1 MLTNDSIASRASASV
16 LLAAED
22 GSFNAFVI
30 YVFQQIGVQVVAEQ
44 DGKRLDRRLS
54 ELKPDV
60 LLVDSRLAGVDVRT
74 LCAQLR
80 LERET
85 RSLAILVLLASGD
98 ERRREEFLA
107 SRADEC
113 LERPLM
119 PEKLVA
125 RVLAALRHAARHSEA
140 PQVLTFHDVEIDLA
154 AYVVRRN
161 GQVIHLGP
169 TEFRRYLAAS
179 HIALG
184 HSDEAQKSV
193 QRAIELDPD
202 ESIRKMTSPVL
213 APYKNLADLEP
224 YREHLRKAGA
234 AGVMSDERTQCL
246 GAILAAD
253 VVGYSRLM

>member
-1 MLTNDSIASRASASV
+1 MLSNDSIVSQASPSV

-44 DGKRLDRRLS
+44 DGRRLDKRLS

-80 LERET
+80 LERQT
-85 RSLAILVLLASGD
+85 RSLPILVLLASGD

-107 SRADEC
+107 SGADEC
-113 LERPLM
+113 LDRPLM

-140 PQVLTFHDVEIDLA
+140 PQVLTFHDLEIDLA

-161 GQVIHLGP
+161 GQVIHLAP
-169 TEFRRYLAAS
+169 TEFRLLVHFMRNPRRVHSRSDLQVAAWPREI
-179 HIALG
+179 HLGTRTVDVHVGRLRHALRTTG
-184 HSDEAQKSV
+184 G
-193 QRAIELDPD
+193 PD
-202 ESIRKMTSPVL
+202 LIRTVRS
-213 APYKNLADLEP
+213 
-224 YREHLRKAGA
+224 
-234 AGVMSDERTQCL
+234 
-246 GAILAAD
+246 
-253 VVGYSRLM
+253 VGYALSEEATGQAPTR

>member
-1 MLTNDSIASRASASV
+1 MRGSDAMLSNDSIVSQASPSV

-30 YVFQQIGVQVVAEQ
+30 YVFQQIGVEVVAQQ
-44 DGKRLDRRLS
+44 DGKRLDKRLN

-60 LLVDSRLAGVDVRT
+60 LLVDSRLAGIDVRT

-80 LERET
+80 LERQT

-107 SRADEC
+107 SGADEC

-125 RVLAALRHAARHSEA
+125 RVLTALRDSERHSGT
-140 PQVLTFHDVEIDLA
+140 PQLLIFHDLEIDLT

-161 GQVIHLGP
+161 GRIIHLAP
-169 TEFRRYLAAS
+169 TEFRLLVHFMRNPRRVHSRSELQSAAWPRDI
-179 HIALG
+179 HLGTRTIDIHVGRLRHALRTAG
-184 HSDEAQKSV
+184 GPDLIRTVRSVGYALSDEG
-193 QRAIELDPD
+193 
-202 ESIRKMTSPVL
+202 TSE
-213 APYKNLADLEP
+213 APP
-224 YREHLRKAGA
+224 R
-234 AGVMSDERTQCL
+234 
-246 GAILAAD
+246 
-253 VVGYSRLM
+253 

>member
-1 MLTNDSIASRASASV
+1 MRGSDEMLSHDSIASRASPPV

-30 YVFQQIGVQVVAEQ
+30 YVFQQVGVEVVAQQ
-44 DGKRLDRRLS
+44 DGKRLDKRLS

-80 LERET
+80 LERQT

-98 ERRREEFLA
+98 ERHGAEFLA
-107 SRADEC
+107 SGADEC
-113 LERPLM
+113 LGRPLM

-140 PQVLTFHDVEIDLA
+140 AQVLTFHDLEIDLA

-161 GQVIHLGP
+161 EHIIHLAP
-169 TEFRRYLAAS
+169 TEFRLLVHLMRNPRRVHSRSELQVAAWPRDI
-179 HIALG
+179 HLGTRTVDVHVGRLRHALRTRG
-184 HSDEAQKSV
+184 G
-193 QRAIELDPD
+193 PD
-202 ESIRKMTSPVL
+202 LIRTVRS
-213 APYKNLADLEP
+213 
-224 YREHLRKAGA
+224 
-234 AGVMSDERTQCL
+234 
-246 GAILAAD
+246 
-253 VVGYSRLM
+253 VGYALAEEVTGQAPPR